1 MDIAEM
7 IEEFQSRGVALWA
20 NGDRLGYRSPKG
32 VLTRED
38 LAALKARKEEVL
50 AHLRERDAIGHD
62 EQARFEPFPMT
73 DIQRAYATGQYSG
86 YELGGTGCH
95 SYAELLA
102 PPLDR
107 ERLEAAWHELIRRH
121 DMLSAVVIPPDSLRV
136 VPFEEGPVLEE
147 IDLRGHDPRTPD
159 EDYLRYR
166 SELEDRRYPL
176 GAWPLHEFRLLQF
189 DACSILQFSVD
200 MIIADFVSVKVMT
213 QELIDLYAGRRPAP
227 LAEATFRDII
237 MARTRRAA
245 DPAGSAEYESAKHYW
260 AEAIETMRDKPSLP
274 LEHASAPS
282 DDEPARF
289 TRRVWKCGPE
299 AWEAFTR
306 RAGRNGV
313 TPSNV
318 LLTAYADVIR
328 RWSSSGDFCVNVTSM
343 SRDQAIKGVERIV
356 GDFTEVVVH
365 ACRPRPGSFLERVR
379 ATQKQLFDEL
389 SHAAVPG
396 VEVLRELGRAK
407 GAPAIVPIVFTS
419 ALGAGLRHDEGQ
431 AYELVHGVSRTPQV
445 WIDCQAFED
454 DATCNVNWDVRDG
467 VIAPEILDD
476 MWAAFTGLL
485 DRLVDDEETWHQD
498 EVVNLSSG
506 TREIRA
512 RVHDT
517 AQERIARC
525 LQDGFWGQARRAPE
539 LPALVWGNTTYSYGR
554 LAAHVEALQARLPGV
569 GRGDRVAIVLGK
581 GVWQVAAAL
590 AVVSAGAA
598 YVPIDHDQ
606 PPARQH
612 RMISLCRPAA
622 IIADGL
628 YTPSQGHPAVID
640 VDALEAG
647 PWSGAVPESG
657 PVDDTAYI
665 IFTSGSTGTPKG
677 VVMTHAAAMNTIDDV
692 NERLGRGRP
701 RTVLA
706 LSKLSFDL
714 SVYDIFGAFAS
725 GGTLVLPL
733 ESESRDPSRWIA
745 LMADNRVDTWN
756 TVPALFQM
764 LLQEREAAGQ
774 PPDPGMDLVML
785 SGDLIARTLPAAAA
799 PQFPNAELISLGGA
813 TEAGIWSIFH
823 PMTDHAPDATI
834 PYGTALS
841 NQGVWVLDEF
851 GRECPDGVPGR
862 IHISGDSLATGYF
875 DDPETTAAKFYVS
888 DRSGIRVYDTGD
900 IGSYRADGVIEFHGR
915 ADHQVKINGY
925 RVETGEIESV
935 LESHEGVERAVVIT
949 QDVDGRKRLR
959 AFVTP
964 STVEGIGAGPQSGER
979 RSEEGRGEY
988 ERRGESAPAGESLR
1002 AMLER
1007 RWAPADASADPAD
1020 PADPADS
1027 ADSATIAEWT
1037 RAGNE
1042 ASLAAL
1048 LAAFQGAGVFLVPG
1062 RRHDLAEITERIAPD
1077 DEYRGLVGRWLQI
1090 LVAEGLVASD
1100 SQGYSI
1106 TREAL
1111 DGFRIEECWDRFEE
1125 LENRVRNSPVLFA
1138 YQRHAATTL
1147 LGQLRGEVNP
1157 VDLFFPKGDTE
1168 NARAIYGQNRI
1179 SKAINA
1185 AVAEA
1190 VVGIVSS
1197 RGDRPVRIL
1206 EVGAG
1211 IGATTENIVGR
1222 LPGNVIEY
1230 RFTDISTFFLRNARQ
1245 TYRDRDLAD
1254 FMTYSLFDVNVDCAS
1269 QDIEPGAYDVI
1280 ICANVL
1286 HNAVNIEEAFA
1297 RLDQLRRGGG
1307 VIVMVEPVIELYAAL
1322 ISISIKMSLVP
1333 FTDHRADS
1341 HKVFID
1347 DAEWDRVYEA
1357 TGLRRLADYPAEG
1370 DPLRECGQRLI
1381 VVGDPADPADSAG
1394 PAGPAGS
1401 VAVTVPAASTVDED
1415 DLLAHMRANLPG
1427 YMVPASV
1434 RIMDELPLSANGKVD
1449 RRALAQ
1455 SYESGGA
1462 VEDPRAAQP
1471 LKGLESRIAEVWREV
1486 LEVSE
1491 IGREEDFY
1499 AAGGDSL
1506 LMAEAVTRMRREV
1519 PGLQDRTWDFIMR
1532 EMLKHPTIAG
1542 IAEMAGSGAPAPRDD
1557 EAHEAPADTPDRVEA
1572 PEAPALMPALS
1583 TIASGSPNGSKCLH
1597 IYRIP
1602 QGARS
1607 CRVMFHAGTGRLKD
1621 YEFLV
1626 PELLDR
1632 DPGLAHVGFT
1642 AGDSDD
1648 YLDCPT
1654 RSLISDRARVYAQEL
1669 LALDMD
1675 SYELVGYCIGGFFAL
1690 ETAKVLT
1697 ELGREVGRVVC
1708 ISTHLCPHRVANEL
1722 LCEFAYGCVF
1732 DADLPAM
1739 GAEFDFPTLTEGLY
1753 HILDGVNRDI
1763 TDDELC
1769 ALDGRFAA
1777 VGRFFATMSELSPRA
1792 RRKRIYSAIRGF
1804 DAEAESARAMLDILY
1819 DVFRHSLRGTIGYV
1833 PDIYM
1838 GEVLVLQPAGDIQ
1851 GFYPQLGGDVDWPA
1865 TALGELEVRTISGS
1879 HATCLLEEN
1888 FRSLLPAFERGE

>member
-62 EQARFEPFPMT
+62 EQERFEPFPMT

-86 YELGGTGCH
+86 YELGGTDCH

-102 PPLDR
+102 PPLER

-166 SELEDRRYPL
+166 RELEDRRYPL

-189 DACSILQFSVD
+189 DTCSILQFSVD

-213 QELIDLYAGRRPAP
+213 QELMDLYAGRRPAP

-245 DPAGSAEYESAKHYW
+245 DPAGSAQYESAKQYW
-260 AEAIETMRDKPSLP
+260 TEAIETMRDKPSLP
-274 LEHASAPS
+274 VEHASAPS
-282 DDEPARF
+282 DDELARF
-289 TRRVWKCGPE
+289 TRRVWRCGSE
-299 AWEAFTR
+299 AWAAFTR
-306 RAGRNGV
+306 RAGGHGV

-318 LLTAYADVIR
+318 LLTAYADVVR

-343 SRDQAIKGVERIV
+343 SRDQAIEGVERIV

-389 SHAAVPG
+389 SHAAFPG

-454 DATCNVNWDVRDG
+454 DETCNVNWDVRDG

-476 MWAAFTGLL
+476 MWEAFTGLL
-485 DRLVDDEETWHQD
+485 DRLVGDEATWHQD
-498 EVVNLSSG
+498 EVVSLSPG

-525 LQDGFWGQARRAPE
+525 LQDGFWEQARRAPE
-539 LPALVWGNTTYSYGR
+539 SPALVWGDTTYSYCQ

-647 PWSGAVPESG
+647 PWSGAVPESN
-657 PVDDTAYI
+657 PVDETAYI

-714 SVYDIFGAFAS
+714 SVYDIFGAFAG
-725 GGTLVLPL
+725 GGTLVMPL

-774 PPDPGMDLVML
+774 PPDHGMDLVML
-785 SGDLIARTLPAAAA
+785 SGDLITRTLPAAAA

-862 IHISGDSLATGYF
+862 IHISGRSLATGYF
-875 DDPETTAAKFYVS
+875 DDPETTAAKFYIS

-935 LESHEGVERAVVIT
+935 LESHEGVERAVVIA
-949 QDVDGRKRLR
+949 QDVDGRKRLH

-964 STVEGIGAGPQSGER
+964 SAAEGTVGTGTGSQSGC
-979 RSEEGRGEY
+979 EGRSG
-988 ERRGESAPAGESLR
+988 SAPAGEALR

-1007 RWAPADASADPAD
+1007 RWAPVDASVGS
-1020 PADPADS
+1020 ADS
-1027 ADSATIAEWT
+1027 ADSTDSATIAEWT

-1048 LAAFQGAGVFLVPG
+1048 LAAFQEAGVLVAPG
-1062 RRHDLAEITERIAPD
+1062 RHHDLAEITERIAPD
-1077 DEYRGLVGRWLQI
+1077 DEYRGLVGRWLRI
-1090 LVAEGLVASD
+1090 LVTEGLVASD
-1100 SQGYSI
+1100 SRGYSI

-1111 DGFRIEECWDRFEE
+1111 EGFRIEECWDRFEE

-1138 YQRHAATTL
+1138 YQRHAAKTL

-1157 VDLFFPKGDTE
+1157 IDLLFPEGDTE
-1168 NARAIYGQNRI
+1168 NARATYGGNRI

-1190 VVGIVSS
+1190 VVGIASS
-1197 RGDRPVRIL
+1197 RGDCPVRIL

-1211 IGATTENIVGR
+1211 VGATTENIVGR
-1222 LPGNVIEY
+1222 LPGNVVEY
-1230 RFTDISTFFLRNARQ
+1230 RFTDISTFFLRNARK
-1245 TYRDRDLAD
+1245 TYRDRD
-1254 FMTYSLFDVNVDCAS
+1254 FMTYGLFDVNVDCAS

-1297 RLDQLRRGGG
+1297 RLNQLRRRGG
-1307 VIVMVEPVIELYAAL
+1307 VIVMIEPVIELYTAL
-1322 ISISIKMSLVP
+1322 ISIFIKMSLVP

-1341 HKVFID
+1341 HKVFIE

-1357 TGLRRLADYPAEG
+1357 TGLRRLADYPGEG

-1381 VVGDPADPADSAG
+1381 IVGDPADSAASAG
-1394 PAGPAGS
+1394 SIGSAAAAGS
-1401 VAVTVPAASTVDED
+1401 AGSAAFTVDED

-1434 RIMDELPLSANGKVD
+1434 RVMDELPLSANGKVD
-1449 RRALAQ
+1449 RGALAQ
-1455 SYESGGA
+1455 SCESGSA
-1462 VEDPRAAQP
+1462 VEAPRAVQP
-1471 LKGLESRIAEVWREV
+1471 LDGPESRIAEVWKEV

-1542 IAEMAGSGAPAPRDD
+1542 IAEMAGSGAPAPRED
-1557 EAHEAPADTPDRVEA
+1557 EAPEAPEAPADDSDRVEA
-1572 PEAPALMPALS
+1572 PEAPAPMPALS
-1583 TIASGSPNGSKCLH
+1583 TIASGSPSGSKCLH

-1632 DPGLAHVGFT
+1632 DPGRAHVGFT

-1697 ELGREVGRVVC
+1697 ELGREVSRVVC

-1732 DADLPAM
+1732 DADLSAM
-1739 GAEFDFPTLTEGLY
+1739 GAEFDLPTLTEALY
-1753 HILDGVNRDI
+1753 RILDGVNRDI

-1777 VGRFFATMSELSPRA
+1777 VGRFFTMMSELSPRA

-1804 DAEAESARAMLDILY
+1804 DAVAESARAMLDILY
-1819 DVFRHSLRGTIGYV
+1819 DVFRHSLRGTIDYV

-1838 GEVLVLQPAGDIQ
+1838 GDVLALQPIGDVQ
-1851 GFYPQLGGDVDWPA
+1851 GFYPQMGGDVDWPA
-1865 TALGELEVRTISGS
+1865 TALGGLEVRTISGA

-1888 FRSLLPAFERGE
+1888 YRSLLPFFERGE